1 MDDGMV
7 LEHQDG
13 LMQGMRCE
21 RPPMHRWQRD
31 VALRLVVCDVA
42 DRVASPGSRVA
53 VHPQPGRVRE
63 PEFTAGS
70 DAVLQRLD
78 CSTAITTFGLGNVRG
93 W

>member
-1 MDDGMV
+1 MV

-78 CSTAITTFGLGNVRG
+78 CSAAITTFGLGNVRG
-93 W
+93 L